1 MTDKTITVTDYP
13 EGTRRERVL
22 ALANG
27 AKHALFGGGCSP
39 LPDATLLRAALA
51 LDRMRTAHAQIRRE
65 QGLTDVDLGPR
76 AGELLASDLVTLGR
90 RQRARDLHDPAGAV
104 EDLLRR
110 RTNTTKSLRAVPK
123 LRLTPA
129 PQTATTRK
137 D

>member
-51 LDRMRTAHAQIRRE
+51 LDRMRTELPETAVVGVASMFTPENDAE
-65 QGLTDVDLGPR
+65 QHEETR
-76 AGELLASDLVTLGR
+76 ALLAERLC
-90 RQRARDLHDPAGAV
+90 DPAAALAAAV
-104 EDLLRR
+104 NMNRRLLGED
-110 RTNTTKSLRAVPK
+110 A
-123 LRLTPA
+123 
-129 PQTATTRK
+129 
-137 D
+137 